1 MDSLYVKTDD
11 GLVKLTLGASGSSG
25 GTYITTRESKTLSSV
40 LPTGTA
46 YEVPEHEVGA
56 STLAICFN
64 GVLCKSG
71 EDEQYVDVSS
81 TTIKFNFDLP
91 AGSEID
97 AIQFE
102 GGVNALSKALS

>member
-1 MDSLYVKTDD
+1 MDSLYVKTDE
-11 GLVKLTLGASGSSG
+11 GLVKLNLGTGSTG
-25 GTYITTRESKTLSSV
+25 GSYLTTRESKTLSSA
-40 LPTGTA
+40 LPAGTA

-64 GVLCKSG
+64 GVLCKPG

-81 TTIKFNFDLP
+81 TAIKFNFDLP
-91 AGSEID
+91 VGSEID

-102 GGVNALSKALS
+102 GGVNVLSKALS